1 MAEILSETGRVLR
14 FLRSDGRLSH
24 ISFCEAFPSGR
35 RAYPL
40 KQTTV
45 AVFFDKS
52 SIGELYTGTNSD
64 GTKADFRNETDR
76 INLMFFAP
84 VGLTSSGLMREVK
97 LVLNELTRVYDKLM
111 GKVCVSKCSYSDKDR
126 ALCVTAQYEMTT
138 KVKYNA

>member
-14 FLRSDGRLSH
+14 FLKSDGKLSH
-24 ISFCEAFPSGR
+24 ISFCDAFPR
-35 RAYPL
+35 ERKAYPL
-40 KQTTV
+40 KRTTV
-45 AVFFDKS
+45 AVFFEKS
-52 SIGELYTGTNSD
+52 SLGELYTGTNAD
-64 GTKADFRNETDR
+64 GTKANFRNETDK

-84 VGLTSSGLMREVK
+84 LALTSNGLLKEVK

-111 GKVCVSKCSYSDKDR
+111 GKVSVSKCSYSDNDR

>member
-14 FLRSDGRLSH
+14 FLKADGKLSH
-24 ISFCEAFPSGR
+24 IRFCEAFPSAR
-35 RAYPL
+35 KSYPL
-40 KQTTV
+40 REITV

-52 SIGELYTGTNSD
+52 AIGELYTGTNAD
-64 GTKADFRNETDR
+64 GTKSNFRNETDK

-84 VGLTSSGLMREVK
+84 TGLTSGGLLKEVK

-111 GKVCVSKCSYSDKDR
+111 GKVSVSRCSYSDKDR
-126 ALCVTAQYEMTT
+126 ALCVMAQYEMTT